1 MSSRTRTIQESTVET
16 TSGNSAAFEADSTDI
31 GVSIDLTAISG
42 TDPTISFS
50 IEWSPDGANWGVGED
65 VAFTEL
71 TATAVVSRIFSVK
84 APFFRLAW
92 VIGGT
97 AGPSMTFLSVAVFHA
112 RGR

>member
-1 MSSRTRTIQESTVET
+1 MSSRTRTIQESTIET
-16 TSGNSAAFEADSTDI
+16 SSGNSATFEADSTDI
-31 GVSIDLTAISG
+31 GISIDLTAISG
-42 TDPTISFS
+42 TNPTIDFS
-50 IEWSPDGANWGVGED
+50 IEWSPDGANFGVGED
-65 VAFTEL
+65 VAFAEL

-97 AGPSMTFLSVAVFHA
+97 DTPTMTFLSVGVFHA